1 MMTILKMPV
10 IIISII
16 AIIGVLLLQW
26 IFPDFIFILKYIVY
40 LVIMLITFT
49 KGYELVDKQLKN
61 PVMSMITAL
70 LISILIIL
78 MLGTLSF
85 ILLLIIAI
93 IMIVMR
99 VIL

>member
-40 LVIMLITFT
+40 LIIMLITFI

-85 ILLLIIAI
+85 TLLLIIAI
-93 IMIVMR
+93 IIIAVRMI
-99 VIL
+99 L